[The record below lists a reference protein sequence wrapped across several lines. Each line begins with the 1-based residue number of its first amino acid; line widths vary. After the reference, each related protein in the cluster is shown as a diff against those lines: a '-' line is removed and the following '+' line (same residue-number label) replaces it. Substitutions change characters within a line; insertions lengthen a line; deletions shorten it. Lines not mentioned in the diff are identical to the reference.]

1 MFQFRSIDSGGLVSI
16 DGGEA
21 GRGGG
26 LLSSRLIMGW
36 AQSVKLVFWGSFVA
50 FYNKK
55 RKMVIF
61 QVFGAFESGMFH

>member
-26 LLSSRLIMGW
+26 LLSSRLIMGL
-36 AQSVKLVFWGSFVA
+36 AICKVSFLGE
-50 FYNKK
+50 FCG
-55 RKMVIF
+55 F
-61 QVFGAFESGMFH
+61 L